1 MEVLKMGDLPIKKFR
16 SGNIT
21 CSVWS
26 NKREV
31 ERDGV
36 KMVVEFKTVSL
47 RKSWEKD
54 GKWFDHTITNIRKND
69 IAKMILLLQKAL
81 EYNDSGNKHQFF
93 LKNPEA

>member
-1 MEVLKMGDLPIKKFR
+1 MGDLPIKKFR

-36 KMVVEFKTVSL
+36 KMEVEFKTVSL

-54 GKWFDHTITNIRKND
+54 GKWYDHTITNIRKND
-69 IAKMILLLQKAL
+69 IAKMILLLQKAQEEL
-81 EYNDSGNKHQFF
+81 LLSRE
-93 LKNPEA
+93 EE